1 MAIYMDHSATTALSE
16 HALQEMM
23 PYFREEYGN
32 PSAIYVY
39 GQTGKNTLEKCRQRI
54 AGCIGALPTEI
65 FFTSGGTES
74 DNWAIK
80 GVCRRRKDRGKHI
93 ISTAMEH
100 NAVLR
105 TLQQMEEDG
114 FEVTYLKPDR
124 NGHITPGQLEEA
136 IRPDT
141 VLISIMM
148 ANNVVGTVLDI
159 KELVKTA
166 RRHHIPFHTDA
177 VQAVGHIPV
186 NAHDLGVDFLSLS
199 AHKFNGPKGV
209 GALYCRLSSPLQPLL
224 AGGGQEK
231 GMRSGTEN
239 IPGIVG
245 MTTALEDAVTSM
257 KSNTEYLKG
266 LQERMIS
273 GVLAIPGVQ
282 LTGDPENRLP
292 GFCSFVVEGIPH
304 SVYVVNEMNE
314 RGVCVSSGSACSAA
328 SREASHVL
336 VALGYGKSEAGSSI
350 RITLGTDNTQ
360 EDVDYALGALRDSI
374 HKVRTEKPAGLI

>member
-1 MAIYMDHSATTALSE
+1 
-16 HALQEMM
+16 
-23 PYFREEYGN
+23 
-32 PSAIYVY
+32 
-39 GQTGKNTLEKCRQRI
+39 
-54 AGCIGALPTEI
+54 
-65 FFTSGGTES
+65 
-74 DNWAIK
+74 
-80 GVCRRRKDRGKHI
+80 
-93 ISTAMEH
+93 
-100 NAVLR
+100 
-105 TLQQMEEDG
+105 
-114 FEVTYLKPDR
+114 
-124 NGHITPGQLEEA
+124 
-136 IRPDT
+136 
-141 VLISIMM
+141 
-148 ANNVVGTVLDI
+148 
-159 KELVKTA
+159 
-166 RRHHIPFHTDA
+166 
-177 VQAVGHIPV
+177 
-186 NAHDLGVDFLSLS
+186 
-199 AHKFNGPKGV
+199 
-209 GALYCRLSSPLQPLL
+209 
-224 AGGGQEK
+224 
-231 GMRSGTEN
+231 MRSGTEN

-374 HKVRTEKPAGLI
+374 HKVRSEKPAGLI